1 MFWRSMFQTLFKYF
15 SLYSAS
21 PFNHFLNHFRR
32 VQWMNSNGRL
42 LPDSTVPPTSRIAT
56 KEARQ
61 KQDCCPKLPTSRI
74 AARSPPQAELRP
86 RRLTTS
92 RVAARSPQQA
102 ELRPRRLTT
111 SRIAAWSSP
120 QAELLPGAPNK
131 QNYDQGCSPQAE
143 LRPRRLPTSSIAF
156 NQVPRLSPYTLH
168 LNPMIVHAQGPGMH
182 GTLTSPSKGY
192 TIRPTD
198 AMQWPDSP
206 AK

>member
-1 MFWRSMFQTLFKYF
+1 
-15 SLYSAS
+15 
-21 PFNHFLNHFRR
+21 
-32 VQWMNSNGRL
+32 MNSNGRL

-74 AARSPPQAELRP
+74 AARSPPTSRIATKEARHKQDCWQELPTSRIAARSPPQAELRP

-102 ELRPRRLTT
+102 ELRPRRFTT
-111 SRIAAWSSP
+111 NRIAAWSSP

-192 TIRPTD
+192 TIRLTD
-198 AMQWPDSP
+198 ALQWPDSP